1 MTMTELLTA
10 ATLLLTATS
19 TSLQLNSSAA
29 TALAAVERRLQ
40 DVDRLDTELV
50 LVERQLR
57 DLASSLPQASNPG
70 GDPSDACAIK
80 ARSLQERLQALPAIP
95 GLARQVEERSGPGG
109 LLAVEL
115 RSEAS
120 NLARQRI
127 FSLAALGLCGGDHGT
142 P

>member
-10 ATLLLTATS
+10 ATLLLAATS
-19 TSLQLNSSAA
+19 TSLQLNSSSAA
-29 TALAAVERRLQ
+29 ALAAVERRLQ
-40 DVDRLDTELV
+40 DVDRLDTELA

-57 DLASSLPQASNPG
+57 DLAAGLPMASAAG
-70 GDPSDACAIK
+70 ADPIERCALT
-80 ARSLQERLQALPAIP
+80 ARSLREQLQALPAIP
-95 GLARQVEERSGPGG
+95 GMTRQVEERSGPGG

-127 FSLAALGLCGGDHGT
+127 ISLAALGLCGGSHGT